1 VKPADAG
8 AGAQDK
14 AAAKHGAVE
23 CFFVIKK
30 EKMKAMRDCGQ
41 DATLAPGVGVVCV
54 STQNLTFFR
63 KV

>member
-41 DATLAPGVGVVCV
+41 DATLAPGVGCGVRVD
-54 STQNLTFFR
+54 TKPHLFP
-63 KV
+63 